1 MGKLLCIRILLVEI
15 RRRLADQAGRL
26 RRSRFRWRKLLADL
40 SGEVELL
47 LDNNP
52 SSPGRLRSFAVLSL
66 RAACPCGPL
75 LSGAFPAGAR
85 SFSVIFV
92 TTIAIHKIHPF
103 LIYKIRKLMKRHT
116 NINIL

>member
-1 MGKLLCIRILLVEI
+1 MVADLSMGKVLCIRILLVEI

-52 SSPGRLRSFAVLSL
+52 SSPGRLRALLFFLFELLVLAD
-66 RAACPCGPL
+66 RF
-75 LSGAFPAGAR
+75 FPAL
-85 SFSVIFV
+85 
-92 TTIAIHKIHPF
+92 F
-103 LIYKIRKLMKRHT
+103 LPEPVRFL
-116 NINIL
+116 